1 MAVFLQIAQL
11 HEVESQI
18 VRLVY
23 SYRRQFWR
31 EI

>member
-1 MAVFLQIAQL
+1 MVVFLQTAQL

-18 VRLVY
+18 VRSVY
-23 SYRRQFWR
+23 SYRKQFWR